1 MNVNAVWSHYRTG
14 NSKGGFCDESSA
26 IAILAVALSSLCH
39 LLSVFLLYSLSMT
52 VFCQTCQRRSS
63 FSIAIAALHIISP
76 AGAFLLSPYSEA
88 LFSFLNI
95 LGFQLYLS
103 GLRNHRQK
111 STVLAEFQ
119 CLAAGVVF
127 GLATTVRSNGLLSGA
142 IFLYEATVTA
152 ISVSK
157 GNFSIENYRWLVII
171 GIGGCLIALG
181 AIIPQY
187 RVYERYCTLNTQHK
201 TRAWCNDYVP
211 SIYSWVQRHY
221 W

>member
-1 MNVNAVWSHYRTG
+1 M
-14 NSKGGFCDESSA
+14 
-26 IAILAVALSSLCH
+26 ALSSLCH
-39 LLSVFLLYSLSMT
+39 LLSVCLLYGLSMII
-52 VFCQTCQRRSS
+52 FCQPRQRRSS
-63 FSIAIAALHIISP
+63 FPLAIAALHIINP

-103 GLRNHRQK
+103 GLRNHRQR
-111 STVLAEFQ
+111 STVLAEIQ
-119 CLAAGVVF
+119 CLAAGAVF

-142 IFLYEATVTA
+142 LFLYDATVTA

-157 GNFSIENYRWLVII
+157 GKFSIERYRWLIVIA
-171 GIGGCLIALG
+171 IGGCLIALG

-187 RVYERYCTLNTQHK
+187 RVYEKYCTLDTGHK

-211 SIYSWVQRHY
+211 SIYGWVQRHY